1 MYFLFGIHTLCKSHS
16 YKQFGTVLVPHT
28 QLLRLRGKM
37 LTYFNIS
44 IVLKAQDKFGNC
56 QRPVFSLR
64 CISTYMH
71 EKKNVKILTQL
82 VVEVACL
89 TSCVLPDGLNLRP
102 QLTCQIQFKC
112 LSAKLPLS
120 QKRRQIGGGCF
131 SQCFILP
138 TALQCL
144 VSFYANNYF
153 E

>member
-44 IVLKAQDKFGNC
+44 IVLKTQDKFGNC

-71 EKKNVKILTQL
+71 EKKKCENFDSIGCRS
-82 VVEVACL
+82 CL
-89 TSCVLPDGLNLRP
+89 SHKLCASRWLEFETSADVSNS
-102 QLTCQIQFKC
+102 IQMFKC
-112 LSAKLPLS
+112 EITSFSKTTSDWRGLFLTMFYTTNSSPMLAKFL
-120 QKRRQIGGGCF
+120 C
-131 SQCFILP
+131 
-138 TALQCL
+138 
-144 VSFYANNYF
+144 
-153 E
+153 